1 MGRRDVRV
9 VIIGA
14 GVGGIATAVKLKRAG
29 FEDFTVL
36 EQLDGPGG
44 TWWANTYPGCE
55 VDVHSHF
62 YSFSFRSND
71 WTRTH
76 ATQPEL
82 LRYVQDTI
90 DHFGIRDRFRFGTR
104 VASVTWD
111 DERHRY
117 TVTLASGEE
126 LTAEIVVSAVGLL
139 SNPRYPDWPGLETF
153 AGPRFHTSRWEHE
166 HDLRGR
172 RIAFVGTGSTGA
184 QVVPEL
190 AAVAGHLDVYQR
202 EPGWVLPKNERVY
215 GPLERRLYTSV
226 PPWRSALRY
235 RQYRRAGKLLT
246 ALDSSTAKHKRLHRE
261 ALEYLD
267 TAIHDPQLRRDLTP
281 GYVFGC
287 KRIVLSSTY
296 YPALNRDNV
305 TLIPHAVQR
314 VTPTGVVAADG
325 VQREADVLIMG
336 TGFQAQNFL
345 ATLEVRGTAGRLLS
359 DVWGDEPR
367 ALAGSMVPGFPNFF
381 ILYGPNTN
389 GGGSLIYQLERSAE
403 VAVRAAKRLRRTG
416 ARSIDS
422 HPGALQAYVRWVDR
436 GLARHMD
443 TASQCNNYNLAPS
456 GSNVVT
462 WPRSHLVFNAVTRV
476 VPRVAGRLAR

>member
-1 MGRRDVRV
+1 MGRRDVS
-9 VIIGA
+9 VIIVGA

-29 FEDFTVL
+29 FEDFTVI

-62 YSFSFRSND
+62 YSFSFLPND
-71 WTRTH
+71 WSRTH

-82 LRYVQDTI
+82 LRYVEDTI

-104 VASVTWD
+104 VVSAVWD
-111 DERHRY
+111 DDRHHY
-117 TVTLASGEE
+117 TVTLDTGEE
-126 LTAEIVVSAVGLL
+126 LVADMVVSAVGLL
-139 SNPRYPDWPGLETF
+139 SNPRYPDWPGLDDFE
-153 AGPRFHTSRWEHE
+153 GPKFHTSRWEHE

-172 RIAFVGTGSTGA
+172 RIAFVGTGSTGG

-202 EPGWVLPKNERVY
+202 EPGWVLPKHEREY
-215 GPLERRLYTSV
+215 SERERRLYRSL
-226 PPWRSALRY
+226 PLWRSVLRY
-235 RQYRRAGKLLT
+235 RQYRHAGKLLT
-246 ALDSSTAKHKRLHRE
+246 ALDSKTAKHKRLHKE

-267 TAIHDPQLRRDLTP
+267 TAIHDPELRRALTP
-281 GYVFGC
+281 DYVFGC

-305 TLIPHAVQR
+305 TLVPHAVQR

-325 VQREADVLIMG
+325 VERPADVLIMG

-345 ATLEVRGTAGRLLS
+345 ATLRVRGTGGRLLS

-416 ARSIDS
+416 ARSIDT
-422 HPGALQAYVRWVDR
+422 HPTALYAYVRWVDR

-443 TASQCNNYNLAPS
+443 TASQCNNYNLAPT

-462 WPRSHLVFNAVTRV
+462 WPRSHMVFHAVTRF